1 MSPKDPLDERPDEKA
16 RREQSPDDA
25 VEESEAIVENE
36 RKRGTDLPPL
46 KEPYGGKP
54 DDRVRRV

>member
-1 MSPKDPLDERPDEKA
+1 MSPKDPLHERPDEKA
-16 RREQSPDDA
+16 RQEQSPDEA
-25 VEESEAIVENE
+25 VEESKAIVENE

-54 DDRVRRV
+54 DERTRRI